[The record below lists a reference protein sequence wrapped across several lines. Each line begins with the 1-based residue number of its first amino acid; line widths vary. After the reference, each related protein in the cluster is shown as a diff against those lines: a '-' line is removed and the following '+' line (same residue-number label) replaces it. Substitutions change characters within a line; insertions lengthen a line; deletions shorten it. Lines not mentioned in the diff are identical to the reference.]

1 MDLPGDNITIQ
12 LYTKLHHHGFHV
24 DEEQENEDK
33 EGEGIERRWIKALRV
48 FEELFPWVTKEIN
61 RTYKTLIGRMDA

>member
-1 MDLPGDNITIQ
+1 M
-12 LYTKLHHHGFHV
+12 
-24 DEEQENEDK
+24 DEEQGNEDK

-61 RTYKTLIGRMDA
+61 RTYKTLIRRMDA